1 MVVYYQNV
9 FENLLEILIRKQMK
23 KKKVL
28 LTATVQSHICQFH
41 RPLAEVLHAHGYEV
55 HVAARD
61 NLAEKNGLKL
71 DFAEKIYNVP
81 FSRSPRSPDNL
92 RAYRELKK
100 ILEQERYDVIHC
112 NTPMGGIV
120 TRLAA
125 MKARRKGTKVFY
137 TAHGFHFYKGAPK
150 KNWLVFYPIEKL
162 FSRITDT
169 LITIT
174 HEDHAL
180 ASKKFHCRVTHMH
193 GVGVD
198 EKRYRVTSSQERA
211 AVRQQLGLEK
221 QQKVLLCVGEL
232 LPNKNQAMAIRML
245 DIVRKT
251 FPDALLLLAGNGP
264 QRENLERLTEELG
277 LQEHVRFLGYC
288 TELEIWQQAADI
300 LVSCSK
306 REGLPLNIVEAML
319 SGNPVVATQNR
330 GHRELVQPEE
340 NGYLVDVNDTE
351 AMAQAVRS
359 LLEDDEKRRKMGA
372 NAAIFAKQYGFENV
386 KQALEGIYFGAI

>member
-1 MVVYYQNV
+1 M
-9 FENLLEILIRKQMK
+9 
-23 KKKVL
+23 KKVL

-41 RPLAEVLHAHGYEV
+41 KPLADVLHAHGYEV

-61 NLAEKNGLKL
+61 NLGEKNGLSL
-71 DFAEKIYNVP
+71 DFADRVYNIP
-81 FSRSPRSPDNL
+81 FARSPKSPDNL

-100 ILEQERYDVIHC
+100 ILDREHFDVIHC

-125 MKARRKGTKVFY
+125 LKARKRGTKVFY

-174 HEDHAL
+174 HEDYAL
-180 ASKKFHCRVTHMH
+180 ASEKFCCRAVHMH

-198 EKRYRVTSSQERA
+198 ENRYHPASREERSA
-211 AVRQQLGLEK
+211 LRAELGFT
-221 QQKVLLCVGEL
+221 QDQKILLCIGEL
-232 LPNKNQAMAIRML
+232 LPNKNQAMAIRVM
-245 DIVRKT
+245 DAICREY
-251 FPDALLLLAGNGP
+251 PDVLLLIAGNGP
-264 QRENLERLTEELG
+264 EKENLEQLIAQLNLEDNVRL
-277 LQEHVRFLGYC
+277 LGYC
-288 TELEIWQQAADI
+288 TDLQTYQAVADV
-300 LVSCSK
+300 LVSCSR

-330 GHRELVQPEE
+330 GHRELIREDE
-340 NGYLVDVNDTE
+340 NGFLVAVNDE
-351 AMAQAVRS
+351 AAMANR
-359 LLEDDEKRRKMGA
+359 LLKLLGSEEECRRIGETA
-372 NAAIFAKQYGFENV
+372 CVFARQYGFTNV
-386 KQALEGIYFGAI
+386 KRQLEEIYFG